1 MELLIAPAAT
11 SPGAEP
17 DAPGAELA
25 YRRCRWCRAASA
37 PTCLLCPVCG
47 SADLAEQ
54 RSSGAGTVLRRLP
67 AGPRGLY
74 RLTPYAIAL
83 DEGFTVRAAVLG
95 DLPGTVAAGTRVQL
109 AAGTAEG
116 RLLTFRTSSDRFTGQ
131 QGGHPGAHSGSHP
144 AGRLPVVVRPL
155 RGAPGPWGA

>member
-1 MELLIAPAAT
+1 MELLTAPAGTA
-11 SPGAEP
+11 PGAEP
-17 DAPGAELA
+17 DSPGADLA

-47 SADLAEQ
+47 SADLVEQ

-74 RLTPYAIAL
+74 RATPYAVAL

-95 DLPGTVAAGTRVQL
+95 DLPGAVAPGTRVQL
-109 AAGTAEG
+109 AAETAAG
-116 RLLTFRTSSDRFTGQ
+116 RLLTFRTSPDRFAGH
-131 QGGHPGAHSGSHP
+131 QGGRA
-144 AGRLPVVVRPL
+144 PVAVVRPV
-155 RGAPGPWGA
+155 RGAPGAWGA

>member
-1 MELLIAPAAT
+1 MELLIAPVAAAPT
-11 SPGAEP
+11 AEP

-95 DLPGTVAAGTRVQL
+95 DLPGAVAAGTRVQL
-109 AAGTAEG
+109 ATGAGTG
-116 RLLTFRTSSDRFTGQ
+116 RLLTFRTSSDRFAGHS
-131 QGGHPGAHSGSHP
+131 GGHSGGRAP
-144 AGRLPVVVRPL
+144 AVVRPVHGGP
-155 RGAPGPWGA
+155 GAWGA